1 MNSPVIRTKLP
12 NSLPVILAAYPL
24 AWLMLLYLFV
34 VRARLHLGHWPT
46 PYQPDPKDLGFT
58 FHHQAIWFGLMALP
72 VVALATIALSIV
84 GRRLAVYHRIWP
96 ALTLLVV
103 SVVLVV
109 ALGRLDP
116 GDFFEWFAD

>member
-1 MNSPVIRTKLP
+1 M
-12 NSLPVILAAYPL
+12 ILAAYPL
-24 AWLMLLYLFV
+24 AWLALLYAFV

-58 FHHQAIWFGLMALP
+58 FHHQAISFGLMALP
-72 VVALATIALSIV
+72 VVVLASVALSVV
-84 GRRLAVYHRIWP
+84 GRHLGAYHRIWP
-96 ALTLLVV
+96 ALTLLVA
-103 SVVLVV
+103 SVVLVI